1 MPHFIPTSGPS
12 RTEIRESAR
21 ETSIAPIEAPKVPLV
36 DVDEQVVQQ
45 LRRQQQKQ
53 SFSELFGASQPSV
66 LTLGPGDGLELSIWE
81 APPAILFGA
90 VAMDGKSNALTTARN
105 VNVSSL
111 MVNEEGSISVPF
123 AGVVSV
129 NGRTLRQVEDELVKR
144 LKGKANQP
152 QVQLR
157 LTRAAHSSVTVVGE
171 VVSSMMMPLTPK
183 GERVLDALATSGGV
197 RHPVGKVSIQ
207 MTRGSQVH
215 SLPLQT
221 LIADPGQNVRLM
233 PGDVITA
240 LHQPLSFTALG
251 ALTKNEE
258 IDFEGQGISLTQA
271 LGRLGGLADYRADA
285 QGVFVFRLESPEAM
299 SWLSG
304 VQPGADGKVPVIYRI
319 NLKDPRSIFWAQG
332 FPVRDKDVVYVSNA
346 PVADLQ
352 KFVNILAG
360 VGYPLL
366 NLYNATR

>member
-1 MPHFIPTSGPS
+1 MPHFIPTAGPS
-12 RTEIRESAR
+12 RAEIREAAR
-21 ETSIAPIEAPKVPLV
+21 ESSIAPIEAPRVPLV
-36 DVDEQVVQQ
+36 DVDEQVIQQ
-45 LRRQQQKQ
+45 LKRQQHKR
-53 SFSELFGASQPSV
+53 SFSEVFGAAQPV
-66 LTLGPGDGLELSIWE
+66 ALTLGPGDGLELSIWE

-90 VAMDGKSNALTTARN
+90 VAMESKSTSLNTARN

-111 MVNEEGSISVPF
+111 MVNEQGEIAVPF
-123 AGVVSV
+123 AGVIPVA
-129 NGRTLRQVEDELVKR
+129 GRSLRQVEDEVVRR
-144 LKGKANQP
+144 LRGKANQP

-171 VVSSMMMPLTPK
+171 VVSSLMMPLTPK
-183 GERVLDALATSGGV
+183 GERLLDALATSGGV

-207 MTRGSQVH
+207 LTRGSKVH
-215 SLPLQT
+215 ALPLQT
-221 LIADPGQNVRLM
+221 LIADPRQNVQLM
-233 PGDVITA
+233 PGDVVTA

-285 QGVFVFRLESPEAM
+285 QGVFVFRLENPEALP
-299 SWLSG
+299 SLSG

-332 FPVRDKDVVYVSNA
+332 FPVQDKDVVYVSNA

-366 NLYNATR
+366 NIYNATR